1 MQPES
6 QSLVSHFYLVLPGG
20 QDICELAPWEG
31 LQLPG
36 GACVFGP
43 LGLIGA
49 LPTGLG
55 LSL

>member
-6 QSLVSHFYLVLPGG
+6 QSLACHFHLVLPGG
-20 QDICELAPWEG
+20 QDICELDAWEG

-36 GACVFGP
+36 GA

-55 LSL
+55 LGL

>member
-6 QSLVSHFYLVLPGG
+6 QSLASHFHLVLPGG
-20 QDICELAPWEG
+20 QDICELAAWEG

-36 GACVFGP
+36 GACVFGL